1 MSRDPPLVTSS
12 MPGDS
17 PSSSP
22 PRKRQRLSPSPSY
35 DFDDVSE
42 DHLAALE
49 QLESVLTQ
57 TATSRDDLDNRFT
70 LQPAIVTNTSGVA
83 STFNISS
90 NVQLSEECLLPSS
103 PDTLP
108 PEPDCSRWFEPIPEP
123 ALSHAV
129 FQTAKFAATSSSV
142 SLLSAAPLFS
152 SASMAHEATPSI
164 QSLSSRNNSPVAF
177 KTASTS
183 MFLTPSLTALQKA
196 EEQMKIWQSES
207 DISDPSPSSPRS
219 ALQPMENSHIPTT
232 EVPAKPAIASFNP
245 PFPKVKAKQ
254 KPFKSPLL
262 SPNKGFK
269 THHVPSPLNPNR
281 PFGFTSAA
289 LQNPHPLASTSITA
303 SSSTPLLRESLP
315 STPVKVCGLGENKST
330 PRKPKFVTPFKKGM
344 NGNREPVEM
353 KKEAER
359 PRARTRKEVVTFSA
373 KAVDSEC
380 PESRKAFN
388 LCSYPSVILHID
400 TCKC

>member
-1 MSRDPPLVTSS
+1 

-22 PRKRQRLSPSPSY
+22 PHKRQRLSSSPSY

-57 TATSRDDLDNRFT
+57 IATPHDDLDNRFT

-83 STFNISS
+83 STFDISS
-90 NVQLSEECLLPSS
+90 NVQISEECLLSSS
-103 PDTLP
+103 PDALP

-129 FQTAKFAATSSSV
+129 FQTAKFAATSSV
-142 SLLSAAPLFS
+142 SPLSAAPLFS
-152 SASMAHEATPSI
+152 SASMVHEATPSV
-164 QSLSSRNNSPVAF
+164 QLRNNSPVAF
-177 KTASTS
+177 KTASNS
-183 MFLTPSLTALQKA
+183 IVLTPSLTALQKA
-196 EEQMKIWQSES
+196 EEQMKVWQSES
-207 DISDPSPSSPRS
+207 DIPGTSPSSPRS
-219 ALQPMENSHIPTT
+219 ALQPMENSHISTT
-232 EVPAKPAIASFNP
+232 EVPAQPAITSR
-245 PFPKVKAKQ
+245 Q

-262 SPNKGFK
+262 SPKKGFK
-269 THHVPSPLNPNR
+269 THHAPSPLNPNR
-281 PFGFTSAA
+281 PSGFTSAA
-289 LQNPHPLASTSITA
+289 LQSPHPLASTPITA
-303 SSSTPLLRESLP
+303 SSSTPLPRESLP
-315 STPVKVCGLGENKST
+315 STPVKVYGLGENRST

-344 NGNREPVEM
+344 NGNREMASLEM

-359 PRARTRKEVVTFSA
+359 PRAGMRKEVVTFSA
-373 KAVDSEC
+373 KTVDSKC
-380 PESRKAFN
+380 PASRKAFN